1 MERSNL
7 AFLKTEL
14 IFGNLDEI
22 WDFHAD
28 TLLPQLESCDM
39 NPTLIAKTFLEYCQ
53 HLTRMYCRLV
63 AMLLQCTAKLTLF
76 RCRYCQNMESA
87 QSALA
92 DVGDNH
98 PILLGC
104 QKELGHQLPLSSY
117 LLKPMQ
123 RLTKYQLL
131 LKDLSDT
138 FTTSVNG
145 QFELEESVEA
155 MLEVIK
161 AVNDSLHQIN
171 IKVRINEAI
180 NTVY

>member
-1 MERSNL
+1 
-7 AFLKTEL
+7 
-14 IFGNLDEI
+14 
-22 WDFHAD
+22 
-28 TLLPQLESCDM
+28 
-39 NPTLIAKTFLEYCQ
+39 
-53 HLTRMYCRLV
+53 
-63 AMLLQCTAKLTLF
+63 
-76 RCRYCQNMESA
+76 MESA

-92 DVGDNH
+92 EVGHNH

-104 QKELGHQLPLSSY
+104 QRELGHQLPLSSY

-131 LKDLSDT
+131 LKDLSET
-138 FTTSVNG
+138 FTTSANG

-171 IKVRINEAI
+171 IKVGIKKIPIKSFYTNIHCIKGNISISDLDRKI
-180 NTVY
+180 NTIYIKGFYMSLCHMWFVVS

>member
-1 MERSNL
+1 
-7 AFLKTEL
+7 
-14 IFGNLDEI
+14 
-22 WDFHAD
+22 
-28 TLLPQLESCDM
+28 
-39 NPTLIAKTFLEYCQ
+39 
-53 HLTRMYCRLV
+53 
-63 AMLLQCTAKLTLF
+63 MLLQTDRVVLYF
-76 RCRYCQNMESA
+76 RYCQNLESA
-87 QSALA
+87 QTALSE
-92 DVGDNH
+92 VGDNH

-138 FTTSVNG
+138 FTSCANG

-155 MLEVIK
+155 MVEVIK

-171 IKVRINEAI
+171 IKVRVMKCLLNCLLRSPMSRAR
-180 NTVY
+180 

>member
-1 MERSNL
+1 ME
-7 AFLKTEL
+7 
-14 IFGNLDEI
+14 
-22 WDFHAD
+22 
-28 TLLPQLESCDM
+28 C
-39 NPTLIAKTFLEYCQ
+39 
-53 HLTRMYCRLV
+53 
-63 AMLLQCTAKLTLF
+63 
-76 RCRYCQNMESA
+76 A

-98 PILLGC
+98 PILLSC
-104 QKELGHQLPLSSY
+104 QKDLGHQLPLSSY

-180 NTVY
+180 HQYATLTLN

>member
-1 MERSNL
+1 M
-7 AFLKTEL
+7 TVV
-14 IFGNLDEI
+14 
-22 WDFHAD
+22 
-28 TLLPQLESCDM
+28 TVLLC
-39 NPTLIAKTFLEYCQ
+39 C
-53 HLTRMYCRLV
+53 
-63 AMLLQCTAKLTLF
+63 
-76 RCRYCQNMESA
+76 CRYCQNMECA

-98 PILLGC
+98 PILLSC
-104 QKELGHQLPLSSY
+104 QKDLGHQLPLSSY

-180 NTVY
+180 HQYATLTLN

>member
-1 MERSNL
+1 
-7 AFLKTEL
+7 
-14 IFGNLDEI
+14 
-22 WDFHAD
+22 
-28 TLLPQLESCDM
+28 
-39 NPTLIAKTFLEYCQ
+39 
-53 HLTRMYCRLV
+53 
-63 AMLLQCTAKLTLF
+63 
-76 RCRYCQNMESA
+76 MESA
-87 QSALA
+87 QTALSE
-92 DVGDNH
+92 VGDNH

-138 FTTSVNG
+138 FTSCANG

-155 MLEVIK
+155 MVEVIK

-171 IKVRINEAI
+171 IKVRNIKMFVKLFVEVTLEQGLMIILPFTLFIFN
-180 NTVY
+180 